1 MSVLLLRIPMIPVS
15 DSGVFQAPRAAIAVK
30 WKIRQWRQRY
40 ARPLL
45 EALWSWLEEQ
55 EQRCPPG
62 GALHRDTAPQGLR
75 RRKKTPQN
83 AFLIPSP
90 LVSTSTPVANIRVST
105 SRPDANIRVS
115 TSRPDAFTRLSTCLA
130 LATAQLKS
138 TASMVKL

>member
-105 SRPDANIRVS
+105 SRPDA
-115 TSRPDAFTRLSTCLA
+115 FTRLSTCLA